1 MSEAILNE
9 REKRKRRRMRKRRR
23 TTIMTILILF
33 ILASVGVV
41 SGETQG
47 YEIFY
52 HGKSLG
58 YVHTTSVFKSAV
70 DKIEGDLAQCYN
82 YDNIHLGD
90 GFQLVP
96 ARVENPM
103 DQDTCMEVLKSEG
116 IELYVDGAVI
126 SLNGQEIGTMISM
139 TEAQNL
145 ITAFQD
151 FAGDRNIGELKCTE
165 KKVPLADTKDFSTV
179 WGTLKGL

>member
-1 MSEAILNE
+1 
-9 REKRKRRRMRKRRR
+9 MRKRRR
-23 TTIMTILILF
+23 TTIMTIMILF

-47 YEIFY
+47 YEVFY

-70 DKIEGDLAQCYN
+70 DKIEGDLAKCYN
-82 YDNIHLGD
+82 YDNIHLGE
-90 GFQLVP
+90 GFQLIP

-103 DQDTCMEVLKSEG
+103 DQNTCIEVLKSTD
-116 IELYVDGAVI
+116 IALYVDGAVI
-126 SLNGQEIGTMISM
+126 SLDGQEIGTMISVD
-139 TEAQNL
+139 EAQNL
-145 ITAFQD
+145 IAAFQEW
-151 FAGDRNIGELKCTE
+151 AGDKNIGELTCSE

-179 WGTLKGL
+179 WSILKER